1 MGSPGAGN
9 GENVMNLTIEC
20 KQLIDG
26 YIDEVCT
33 NLPRKKRTDI
43 AVEIRSLILD
53 ALEDRTQ
60 DNDLDEMLVLDVLR
74 ELGSPVEMAFS
85 YYPHNYVI
93 GPRMYAPFWLTVR
106 GALIITG
113 IIFLA
118 GTLLGLYR
126 ATQSPLTILEILGN
140 LLANFSTSALQT
152 FAVIVL
158 VFMVL
163 ERTIPD
169 QDWTLQLKAWGT
181 MARIPFFRNIFGRTT
196 AAGTWD
202 PTVLVTTP
210 KSERVKR
217 GEEIFGMAVLIL
229 LAILFNF
236 FPHKVGSFGII
247 SDSGSWFTPLLA
259 PTFGIYLPWW
269 NLYWLLA
276 LGLSFVLLARGRWS
290 NLLRWVELGMMVFSG
305 ILVYWMVIGPPV
317 IGLTPE
323 YLTLNNTSISA
334 IRLAEETLIPIL
346 TTVFKVGLVLHLIF
360 KVLQIFVKLIR
371 LLGKPPILVWKP
383 LDSHNKDQ
391 Q

>member
-26 YIDEVCT
+26 YIDEVCA

-53 ALEDRTQ
+53 ALEDRAQ
-60 DNDLDEMLVLDVLR
+60 DNDLDKMMVLDVLR

-106 GALIITG
+106 GALIITV
-113 IIFLA
+113 IIFLT
-118 GTLLGLYR
+118 GTLLGLQR
-126 ATQSPLTILEILGN
+126 VTHSPLTILGN
-140 LLANFSTSALQT
+140 LLANFSNSALQT

-169 QDWTLQLKAWGT
+169 QDWTLKLKAWGAV
-181 MARIPFFRNIFGRTT
+181 ARISFFRNIFGRTT
-196 AAGTWD
+196 TAGTWD
-202 PTVLVTTP
+202 PNVLVTTP

-217 GEEIFGMAVLIL
+217 GEEIFGMAVVIL

-236 FPHKVGSFGII
+236 IPPKFSSLSPHFPS
-247 SDSGSWFTPLLA
+247 T
-259 PTFGIYLPWW
+259 
-269 NLYWLLA
+269 N
-276 LGLSFVLLARGRWS
+276 
-290 NLLRWVELGMMVFSG
+290 
-305 ILVYWMVIGPPV
+305 
-317 IGLTPE
+317 
-323 YLTLNNTSISA
+323 
-334 IRLAEETLIPIL
+334 
-346 TTVFKVGLVLHLIF
+346 
-360 KVLQIFVKLIR
+360 
-371 LLGKPPILVWKP
+371 
-383 LDSHNKDQ
+383 
-391 Q
+391 

>member
-1 MGSPGAGN
+1 
-9 GENVMNLTIEC
+9 MNLTIEC

-26 YIDEVCT
+26 YIDEVCA

-53 ALEDRTQ
+53 ALEDRAQ
-60 DNDLDEMLVLDVLR
+60 DNDLDEMMVLDVLR

-106 GALIITG
+106 GALIITV
-113 IIFLA
+113 IIFLT
-118 GTLLGLYR
+118 GTLFGLQR
-126 ATQSPLTILEILGN
+126 ATHSPLTILGN
-140 LLANFSTSALQT
+140 LLANFSNSALQT

-169 QDWTLQLKAWGT
+169 QDWTLQLKAWGAV
-181 MARIPFFRNIFGRTT
+181 ARIPFFRNIFGRTT
-196 AAGTWD
+196 VAGTWD

-217 GEEIFGMAVLIL
+217 GEEIFGMAVVIL

-236 FPHKVGSFGII
+236 FPHKVGPYGII
-247 SDSGSWFTPLLA
+247 SDSGSWFIPLLA
-259 PTFGIYLPWW
+259 PTFGVYLFWW

-290 NLLRWVELGMMVFSG
+290 TLLRWVELGLMIFSG
-305 ILVYWMVIGPPV
+305 TLVYWMLKGPPV

-323 YLTLNNTSISA
+323 YLTLNNTSVSA

-346 TTVFKVGLVLHLIF
+346 TTVFKVGLVLHLVF
-360 KVLQIFVKLIR
+360 KVPQIFVKLTR

-383 LDSHNKDQ
+383 LDSRKNDQ